1 MKSMSAA
8 VLSLCLAFGIAAP
21 GCVVAAVGAA
31 AAAGYGAYKYAKGE
45 LRNTENVSL
54 DKAWSATQAGIK
66 DLEFRVKEQAK
77 DALEAKLVAVKVDNK
92 EVKIHLKAESDTVT
106 TFSVRV
112 GTIGDEEM
120 SRRVMDA
127 IRKHL

>member
-1 MKSMSAA
+1 MKSKTAA
-8 VLSLCLAFGIAAP
+8 VTCMCLAYGIAAP

-45 LRNTENVSL
+45 LRNTESVSL

-66 DLEFRVKEQAK
+66 DLEFRVIEQAK

-92 EVKIHLKAESDTVT
+92 EVKIHLESLDQASTS
-106 TFSVRV
+106 FSIRV